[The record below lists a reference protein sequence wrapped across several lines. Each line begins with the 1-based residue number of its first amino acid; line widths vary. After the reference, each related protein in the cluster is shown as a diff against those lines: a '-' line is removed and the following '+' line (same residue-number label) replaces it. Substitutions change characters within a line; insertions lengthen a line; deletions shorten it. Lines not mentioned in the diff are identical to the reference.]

1 MCICIY
7 TTSTGVS
14 RCLPRGLRSGRWFNK
29 CLRNSRTPHVLSIQ
43 NQAFLKTRREPLHPL
58 VSS

>member
-29 CLRNSRTPHVLSIQ
+29 CSG
-43 NQAFLKTRREPLHPL
+43 EGYLHNNKL
-58 VSS
+58 TNELTN